1 MIDQIKFI
9 EALKEI
15 KSLLGA
21 GANIGAM
28 NKIDKTITEYQLE
41 GEQFD
46 KWAKPVVSKLGL
58 VPHIAILEQPKA
70 PKTSVKVACTSPDT
84 CYSAT
89 DRSKKQGYGLII
101 RVSSASVIQ
110 QMQKRMGI
118 EEPELYDGFEEPY
131 IFSCASCKGDT
142 LTIAEGNFR

>member
-41 GEQFD
+41 VDEFEKWLDAECQKDAYLEGRNIHDSSDSPILAHPGSFSGE
-46 KWAKPVVSKLGL
+46 KS
-58 VPHIAILEQPKA
+58 E
-70 PKTSVKVACTSPDT
+70 
-84 CYSAT
+84 
-89 DRSKKQGYGLII
+89 
-101 RVSSASVIQ
+101 
-110 QMQKRMGI
+110 
-118 EEPELYDGFEEPY
+118 
-131 IFSCASCKGDT
+131 
-142 LTIAEGNFR
+142 